1 MNKKYFK
8 MSYVALVVA
17 SGLANASPII
27 GIDDAY
33 FTGADEYFVVDPRTA
48 CDIFNQNVSY
58 INNALG
64 GIDDTAHIDNLCRTV
79 RINDGQIENSYQL
92 TTVNGAYAHGS
103 NKYKVTEQIDV
114 ARTIDIL
121 MFSQSDKTDYVLI
134 VNGSADVSKQ
144 TLAYGGSVEWTNENV
159 LPFFWYREGYLGQ
172 VFHGNSQFNYMSG
185 EAEYNVA
192 TKRAES
198 ESNNEDEI
206 ERLKWKYLT
215 ETCENGKINEYC
227 IPEGY
232 KFGKQFI
239 NTQTYPSSTNADG
252 KQVDIANSTTFGF
265 DISGSFEASK
275 SDGPSAGLNVGFSF
289 HKTKEGSQT
298 HNVMTLISVGQ
309 GNDVGTKVTQ
319 KINTLALGEAAQN
332 YQSSGDGWNRV
343 VNAGSIWGEDLYRSY
358 PLDSYEAWQ
367 ENYTS
372 DRDSCTSQEI
382 IFGNSLTIART
393 HLNMYGG
400 SWKIQDED
408 IKTVDANYG
417 IAINTKCT
425 VDDKGQT
432 FRVMQDT
439 LL

>member
-17 SGLANASPII
+17 SGLANASPVI
-27 GIDDAY
+27 GVDDAY

-48 CDIFNQNVSY
+48 CDIFNQKVSY

-79 RINDGQIENSYQL
+79 RINDGQIEDSYNL

-103 NKYKVTEQIDV
+103 SSYPITEQIDV

-121 MFSQSDKTDYVLI
+121 MFSQSNKTDYVLI
-134 VNGSADVSKQ
+134 VNGSIDVSKQ
-144 TLAYGGSVEWTNENV
+144 QAVWGGVVEWNDENV

-185 EAEYNVA
+185 ESEYKMSK
-192 TKRAES
+192 KRAES
-198 ESNNEDEI
+198 ESNNTNEI
-206 ERLKWKYLT
+206 ERLTWKYLS
-215 ETCENGKINEYC
+215 ETCENGDLNAYC
-227 IPEGY
+227 IPQGY
-232 KFGKQFI
+232 KFGDQFI
-239 NTQTYPSSTNADG
+239 NTETYPSSTNANG
-252 KQVDIANSTTFGF
+252 KTVDIANSTSFSF

-275 SDGPSAGLNVGFSF
+275 SDGPSAGLSVGFGFS
-289 HKTKEGSQT
+289 KTKESSQT
-298 HNVMTLISVGQ
+298 HDVMTLTSVGQ

-319 KINTLALGEAAQN
+319 RINTLALGNAADN
-332 YQSSGDGWNRV
+332 YQASGDSWNRV
-343 VNAGSIWGEDLYRSY
+343 VNAAEIWGEDLYRSY

-372 DRDSCTSQEI
+372 DRRSCKSQAI

-408 IKTVDANYG
+408 IKTVESNYG
-417 IAINTKCT
+417 VTIDTKCT
-425 VDDKGQT
+425 VDDNGQT